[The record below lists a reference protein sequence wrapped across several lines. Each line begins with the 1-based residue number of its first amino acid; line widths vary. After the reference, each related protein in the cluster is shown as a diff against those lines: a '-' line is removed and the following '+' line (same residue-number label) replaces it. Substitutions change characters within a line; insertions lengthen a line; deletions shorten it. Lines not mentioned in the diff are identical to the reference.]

1 MLFLHDKLLGYY
13 RHFSYCFENTLF
25 SYPKEVTVLIFIM
38 TYVIKLED
46 YLKDFSIFWVD
57 PNLKAAFIA
66 PDKASIGIRPKDTSD
81 ILH

>member
-1 MLFLHDKLLGYY
+1 M
-13 RHFSYCFENTLF
+13 
-25 SYPKEVTVLIFIM
+25 
-38 TYVIKLED
+38 IKLED

-66 PDKASIGIRPKDTSD
+66 PDKASNGIRPKDTSD